1 MSDKSSRPFASRR
14 LFPLALLILAG
25 VLFVA
30 FGGSRYLT
38 FSALA
43 DNHEWLCKVVSNA
56 GVKAVLAFIV
66 SYAGLVALSVPGA
79 ALCTIAAGF
88 LFGPWLGTGYA
99 LVGATLGATIVFLA
113 ARAGLA
119 GLLTKAGPWVR
130 RFETGFRDDA
140 LSYLLVLRLLPVFPF
155 WLVNL
160 VAGVIGVPLRTYLL
174 ATLIGMIP
182 GTFVYASLGNGLGT
196 LIQEGRQPGLSAL
209 LNPAVFLPILGL
221 AALALLPI
229 VFKRWRARNGPEA
242 A

>member
-1 MSDKSSRPFASRR
+1 M
-14 LFPLALLILAG
+14 
-25 VLFVA
+25 
-30 FGGSRYLT
+30 
-38 FSALA
+38 
-43 DNHEWLCKVVSNA
+43 
-56 GVKAVLAFIV
+56 
-66 SYAGLVALSVPGA
+66 
-79 ALCTIAAGF
+79 
-88 LFGPWLGTGYA
+88 
-99 LVGATLGATIVFLA
+99 
-113 ARAGLA
+113 
-119 GLLTKAGPWVR
+119 R

-221 AALALLPI
+221 AALALLPV